1 MKRKVYE
8 LHRVNRRRGDN
19 AGLSKH
25 RVAKQRQRTRPPRYI
40 FGGRNCISL
49 DRHAAMDKAIV
60 DIGFILGIGGV
71 VWLCVD
77 LTFYFIKKASE
88 INF

>member
-1 MKRKVYE
+1 
-8 LHRVNRRRGDN
+8 
-19 AGLSKH
+19 
-25 RVAKQRQRTRPPRYI
+25 
-40 FGGRNCISL
+40 
-49 DRHAAMDKAIV
+49 MDKAIV